1 MTEQNANMRI
11 WDYWKKTPEE
21 FTKKVTEAAHKF
33 TAINAYY
40 QFQRATELFGPV
52 GQGWGWD
59 NLSWEII
66 FPETPRFTMLL
77 VRLRVWVENPETPG
91 IHLVN
96 AQQMFFKQGE
106 KLDDEVFKKLV
117 TDTVTKGLSYLGCS
131 ADVFTGLYD
140 DHRYI
145 SEMRR
150 AAEQGSVPG
159 AAGKQ
164 TPPPAGKQ
172 TPPPAPAGAG
182 KPTPPPAGQPSE
194 RARLFAAIQAEANK
208 MGLLSQDI
216 KGHLK
221 TNGYETLGACPIE
234 FLVKLQKEMTT
245 RAAAYETL
253 IQAAAAISGGDREA
267 GVERVATWLDN
278 AKVNLLTC
286 EPNVLLRR
294 AQSARGN

>member
-1 MTEQNANMRI
+1 
-11 WDYWKKTPEE
+11 
-21 FTKKVTEAAHKF
+21 
-33 TAINAYY
+33 
-40 QFQRATELFGPV
+40 
-52 GQGWGWD
+52 
-59 NLSWEII
+59 
-66 FPETPRFTMLL
+66 MLL

-164 TPPPAGKQ
+164 
-172 TPPPAPAGAG
+172 
-182 KPTPPPAGQPSE
+182 TPPPAGQPSE